1 MSKQP
6 SRISPETTTMI
17 RLDHSHVL
25 TAFHRYHLASPW
37 WRKRAIAGSVCSALE
52 IHAQLE
58 EEIFYPA
65 LARVAPDNETLRES
79 RSEHDGLRE
88 KILDLRSMGPDNAAF
103 DDVFMQLMRETIH
116 HVADEETVLLP
127 IAERSLKPELRSLG
141 SAMTRRRVEL
151 LSEQPGRIAID
162 TAGTFP
168 VATAVVT
175 GMILFGAARL
185 RARWRSPD
193 RRYGD

>member
-1 MSKQP
+1 MSKQA
-6 SRISPETTTMI
+6 SQISPEITTMI
-17 RLDHSHVL
+17 RLDHSHVM

-79 RSEHDGLRE
+79 RPEHDGLRA
-88 KILDLRSMGPDNAAF
+88 KIQELRGMGPDNAAF
-103 DDVFMQLMRETIH
+103 DGVFMQLMRETLH

-151 LSEQPGRIAID
+151 LSERPGRIALD

-168 VATAVVT
+168 VAAAVVA
-175 GMILFGAARL
+175 GVVLFGAGKL
-185 RARWRSPD
+185 LARWRSPY
-193 RRYGD
+193 RRYEG